1 MLAAGVRGTFAVDEE
16 APVDEEVE
24 AAEDVAPERGVN
36 GRGHTISR
44 TPSGQYCAI

>member
-16 APVDEEVE
+16 VE
-24 AAEDVAPERGVN
+24 AAVDVAPERGVS
-36 GRGHTISR
+36 GRAHTISR